1 MADLLLLYLDGPLQ
15 SWGTSAQWDVRGT
28 DDEPSK
34 SGVIG
39 LLGCALGYGVG
50 DPRLADL
57 SRALRMGVRVDRPGM
72 RMIDYHTT
80 TGILRN
86 ADGGFSGSDHD
97 PYTIVSY
104 RSYLVDATFL
114 VALEGPLDILTN
126 CAQALQNPK
135 WPVYLGRKA
144 CIPCRPVFEALTN
157 DYASIEEAFA
167 MHPWYRRTEIE
178 KVPETL
184 RCVIEDPQG
193 DRWRRDEVTMR
204 PGRVYDERAVRVV
217 ARLKLKAEAL

>member
-1 MADLLLLYLDGPLQ
+1 MADLLLLYFDGPLQ
-15 SWGTSAQWDVRGT
+15 SWDTRSQWDVRGT

-39 LLGCALGYGVG
+39 LLGCALGYRVG
-50 DPRLADL
+50 DPRLANL
-57 SRALRMGVRVDRPGM
+57 SRTLRMGVRIDRPGM

-80 TGILRN
+80 TAIVRN
-86 ADGGFSGSDHD
+86 ADGRFLGNEDN
-97 PYTIVSY
+97 PYTVVSY
-104 RSYLVDATFL
+104 RSYLVDAAFL
-114 VALEGPLDILTN
+114 VALEGPLDILKT

-144 CIPCRPVFEALTN
+144 CIPCRPVYEALTN
-157 DYASIEEAFA
+157 QYASIEEAFS
-167 MHPWYRRTEIE
+167 MHPWYRRSEAE
-178 KVPETL
+178 EAPDKL

-193 DRWRRDEVTMR
+193 DRWRRDEVTTL

-217 ARLKLKAEAL
+217 AGLKLKAGAS